1 MQDRLTELYP
11 LRDATA
17 STTTTS
23 TTATYDTPV
32 DPTVISNKQ
41 QQQQQQQQ
49 QANRLL
55 SSKAAQEQA
64 RLKLR
69 SSQVPSWARTG
80 KVQPEAVVSNTPL
93 RLQQQQQQHVTTSVT
108 TDNDVAMLDMT
119 LNMPMIM
126 PPAPPTQA
134 QLASLHSS
142 PAAAQQSPVVAVS
155 SIKSKV
161 GSRWAQR
168 ANQQQQ
174 QQQQQAVIPAVI
186 PTVPEV
192 AGCAE
197 LVVSSDDGA
206 IGDNHGA
213 DTSST
218 KSPQYT
224 PPASLERLRPT
235 TTSTS
240 TAATDAV
247 KALND
252 HKKQAL
258 TAKAD
263 SNSIEISNA
272 DVDDGDMYESDFEFE
287 HDTANDDKA
296 SDSKQKK
303 QALSPQY
310 TPVVDLEMSNDDHI
324 NFDEVSAIFD
334 VADVNIDSTA
344 NKQQPAHSSNSH
356 SHNDVRETD
365 ELSDSHDS
373 DLQKHSLV
381 DTDGTND
388 DEAASD
394 MDESVDTNDIAIDL
408 IDDDDNTNN
417 SVNKA
422 ERNSNTNTGSDSD
435 HAEDGLAMIE
445 HK

>member
-1 MQDRLTELYP
+1 MSISKHSIFVWRLSNELQRAMQDRLTELYP

-23 TTATYDTPV
+23 TTATYDTPPDATAV
-32 DPTVISNKQ
+32 SNK
-41 QQQQQQQQ
+41 QQQQQ

-80 KVQPEAVVSNTPL
+80 KLQQETVAPTTPL
-93 RLQQQQQQHVTTSVT
+93 TATPLLQQATTGAS
-108 TDNDVAMLDMT
+108 TDDDVAAMIDMT
-119 LNMPMIM
+119 SNVPMIM

-142 PAAAQQSPVVAVS
+142 SIAAQQSPVVAVS

-174 QQQQQAVIPAVI
+174 QQQQQAVLQAAT
-186 PTVPEV
+186 PTVSEV

-197 LVVSSDDGA
+197 LVVSSIDTVVSGNSGA
-206 IGDNHGA
+206 NISNN
-213 DTSST
+213 S

-235 TTSTS
+235 TSTGS
-240 TAATDAV
+240 TAANAV
-247 KALND
+247 KALID
-252 HKKQAL
+252 HQQSI
-258 TAKAD
+258 TNSQAD
-263 SNSIEISNA
+263 SNNVDSVGNA

-287 HDTANDDKA
+287 HDPANDSDKV
-296 SDSKQKK
+296 SDSKQESH
-303 QALSPQY
+303 QPLSPQY
-310 TPVVDLEMSNDDHI
+310 TPVIDLEMSNDDHI

-334 VADVNIDSTA
+334 VADVN
-344 NKQQPAHSSNSH
+344 NGK
-356 SHNDVRETD
+356 
-365 ELSDSHDS
+365 
-373 DLQKHSLV
+373 
-381 DTDGTND
+381 
-388 DEAASD
+388 
-394 MDESVDTNDIAIDL
+394 
-408 IDDDDNTNN
+408 
-417 SVNKA
+417 
-422 ERNSNTNTGSDSD
+422 
-435 HAEDGLAMIE
+435 
-445 HK
+445 

>member
-1 MQDRLTELYP
+1 MQDRLSELYP

-23 TTATYDTPV
+23 TTATYETPV

-41 QQQQQQQQ
+41 QQPQQQ
-49 QANRLL
+49 QADRLL

-69 SSQVPSWARTG
+69 SSQVPSWARTD
-80 KVQPEAVVSNTPL
+80 KLQPEAVVSNTPL

-108 TDNDVAMLDMT
+108 TDNDVAVLDMT

-168 ANQQQQ
+168 ANQQYQ
-174 QQQQQAVIPAVI
+174 QQQQQAVIPAAI

-213 DTSST
+213 NTSSS

-235 TTSTS
+235 ATTVN
-240 TAATDAV
+240 AV
-247 KALND
+247 ND
-252 HKKQAL
+252 HKQPI

-272 DVDDGDMYESDFEFE
+272 DVDDDGESYESDFEFE
-287 HDTANDDKA
+287 HDTTKDDEE
-296 SDSKQKK
+296 SNSKQKTYPPS
-303 QALSPQY
+303 SPQY
-310 TPVVDLEMSNDDHI
+310 TPVVDLEMSNDDRI

-334 VADVNIDSTA
+334 VTDVNNGA
-344 NKQQPAHSSNSH
+344 
-356 SHNDVRETD
+356 
-365 ELSDSHDS
+365 
-373 DLQKHSLV
+373 
-381 DTDGTND
+381 
-388 DEAASD
+388 
-394 MDESVDTNDIAIDL
+394 
-408 IDDDDNTNN
+408 
-417 SVNKA
+417 
-422 ERNSNTNTGSDSD
+422 
-435 HAEDGLAMIE
+435 
-445 HK
+445 